1 MSHVSK
7 IELKVKDLASLK
19 RACKNLGLD
28 FKENQKKFKWYGHH
42 VGDYPLPQGFK
53 KEDMGKCDHAISVKN
68 NPKAYEVGVCKS
80 RDGSGGYELLWDFWQ
95 NGYGLKDAIGD
106 EGRELQE
113 EYAACVSEKSLRDQG
128 YIVTRTKSGQKV
140 GA

>member
-19 RACKNLGLD
+19 RACKNLGLN
-28 FKENQKKFKWYGHH
+28 FHENQKTFKWYGRV

-53 KEDMGKCDHAISVKN
+53 KEDMGKCDHAISVKDN
-68 NPKAYEVGVCKS
+68 AQAYEVGACKA

-95 NGYGLKDAIGD
+95 GGYGLKGAIGED
-106 EGRELQE
+106 GRELQE
-113 EYAACVSEKSLRDQG
+113 EYAACVSEKQLRDQG
-128 YIVTRTKSGQKV
+128 YIVQRTKSGQKV
-140 GA
+140 GT